1 MKKLK
6 TIKTASYD
14 GLLNEKLKDLDFAIE
29 YLSSC
34 VSDFTDDEFDVFF
47 NAILSVA
54 KAQGISVSVSSSER
68 FRQP

>member
-1 MKKLK
+1 M
-6 TIKTASYD
+6 KTASYD
-14 GLLNEKLKDLDFAIE
+14 DLLNEKLKDLDFAIE
-29 YLSSC
+29 YLNSC

-54 KAQGISVSVSSSER
+54 KAQGISISVSSSER